1 MKIAIVLN
9 TSWNI
14 YNFRMNFIKSLLA
27 EGHEVH
33 TVAPVDDYTQQLQQA
48 GCIHHS
54 VTMDSRGANP
64 IRDFGLIIELWSIYR
79 KLKPDIILHYTIKPN
94 IYGTLAASLLKI
106 PVINN
111 VCGLGTV
118 FLKKGLVS
126 VVAMKLYRWAFR
138 YPKKV
143 FFQNSDDRK
152 LFLDRKLVPS
162 DIADLIPGSGVDLKR
177 FTPGTQ
183 ARNEKFTFLLIS
195 RLITDKGVLEFIG
208 AVKQLKSKGFDA
220 KFQILGPKDPQHKRG
235 IQLKT
240 IDEWIQTGL
249 VEYLGTTD
257 DVRQHIN
264 KADCVVLPSYRE
276 GTPRTLLEAASSA
289 KPIIAT
295 DVPGCH
301 HVVVDQYNGLLC
313 KMKDVDDLA
322 DKMLIMAGLDET
334 VLKEMG
340 VNGRRKMELEFSEDL
355 VISKYI
361 AAILPFKKAS

>member
-1 MKIAIVLN
+1 
-9 TSWNI
+9 
-14 YNFRMNFIKSLLA
+14 MNFIKSLLA